1 MEKIGKIVYINLDK
15 RVRKKNYMERMLP
28 RLNIPFERFPAIQP
42 SDLSLVGQD
51 GEYRSFFEK
60 ASTRVS
66 GYIDGPKKNPSRGRG
81 VFGCYLSHYKV
92 LEDNLD
98 NASMLLILEDDAIVR
113 PEDIAFV
120 EGYISNRLPDKDWD
134 IIRSLKREHTRKKIK
149 FKNRLYKFNCPN
161 RQSVF
166 ASKGKRKNRIHG
178 GTHFCLINKSKTRK
192 ILQYLKEE
200 RTYNMD
206 SIYSTNRINS
216 YVLSFPGRDLS
227 HKKWKKR
234 SDIPK

>member
-28 RLNIPFERFPAIQP
+28 RLDIPFERFPAIQP
-42 SDLSLVGQD
+42 SELSLVGQA
-51 GEYRSFFEK
+51 GEYCSFFEK
-60 ASTRVS
+60 ASPRVS
-66 GYIDGPKKNPSRGRG
+66 SYIVGPQKSVGRGRG

-98 NASMLLILEDDAIVR
+98 NASMLLILEDDAIVK
-113 PEDIAFV
+113 PEDIAFA
-120 EGYISNRLPDKDWD
+120 EGYISNRPDKDWD

-166 ASKGKRKNRIHG
+166 VSKGKRRNRIHG

-192 ILQYLKEE
+192 ILEYLKEE
-200 RTYNMD
+200 RVYNID
-206 SIYSTNRINS
+206 SIYSTDRINS
-216 YVLSFPGRDLS
+216 YALNFPRGDLS
-227 HKKWKKR
+227 HKKWKKK